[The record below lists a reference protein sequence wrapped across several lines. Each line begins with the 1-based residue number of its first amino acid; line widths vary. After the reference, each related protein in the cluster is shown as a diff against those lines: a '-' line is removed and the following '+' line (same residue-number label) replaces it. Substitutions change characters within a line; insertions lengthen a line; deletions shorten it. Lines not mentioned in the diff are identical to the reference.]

1 MLTPLILTLG
11 LFFSS
16 LTTTIHAYFIITQPG
31 ASASWANGSPYPVT
45 WVKGREDGIDAF
57 DIELMRLHTDG
68 LYLVAKNVPSS
79 YTSLNVFL
87 QDVPAGDDYFLLCM
101 NSTHGTTYAV
111 SSRFTVTNSSSGNPK
126 PVSAPT
132 VTVSGTPDPLKLF
145 ATTLGP
151 AANGVRGFLAG
162 DERGVWGVLVVFG
175 VTVVSGVWTLW

>member
-1 MLTPLILTLG
+1 MLTSLVLSLV
-11 LFFSS
+11 LFLSS
-16 LTTTIHAYFIITQPG
+16 IHAYFIVTQPS

-45 WVKGREDGIDAF
+45 WVKGLEDGIDAF
-57 DIELMRLHTDG
+57 DVELMQMHSDG
-68 LYLVAKNVPSS
+68 LYLVAKNVPTS

-87 QDVPAGDDYFLLCM
+87 QDVPPGDDYFLLCL
-101 NSTHGTTYAV
+101 NSTHGVTYAV
-111 SSRFTVTNSSSGNPK
+111 SSRFTVANSSSSSSNPK

-162 DERGVWGVLVVFG
+162 DERGMWGMLVMLGVAVF
-175 VTVVSGVWTLW
+175 SGVWTLW